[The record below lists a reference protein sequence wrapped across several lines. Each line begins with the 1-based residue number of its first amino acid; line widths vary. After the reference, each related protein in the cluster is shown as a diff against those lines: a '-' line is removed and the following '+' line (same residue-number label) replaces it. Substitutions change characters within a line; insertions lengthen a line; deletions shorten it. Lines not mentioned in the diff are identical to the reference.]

1 MLRAPN
7 SSYPAGPKR
16 WSSWGLGGLVAMAFV
31 GSGATALRSVTTYA
45 LLQVAVPKIA
55 AARSLSQKPVL
66 TAQALTPELR
76 HRGYNECNPYDFVGL
91 GPYAPYRKLRVGRIA
106 IPQKGGHTKDF
117 GYDVLVHFHGQTAM
131 RMTLAQVARGVAF
144 VGIDLGIAS
153 GPYQD
158 AFASPEAWPALK
170 RSIESALKAQSGDP
184 RAHIRHIAL
193 TAWSAGYGAVNEIL
207 KHDKAGIDAVV
218 LLDGLHAAWDPTHTS
233 HTTGNDV
240 TAGPIAPTL
249 EFAKMALKG
258 EKIFV
263 FSHSEVDPVTYPSTR
278 LTADMLMRE
287 LGIKRHPVSNSSS
300 DKFGL
305 YGTVDT
311 RGVHIW
317 SYHGGDKA
325 AHCTHLTHIDRAV
338 RDILEPAWH
347 TPAMDRNVPPTP
359 APKLGPA
366 PAPSSQGEPEV
377 KNCARPSDAEGKSAA
392 SEFRLSK
399 VPAG

>member
-1 MLRAPN
+1 
-7 SSYPAGPKR
+7 
-16 WSSWGLGGLVAMAFV
+16 MAFV
-31 GSGATALRSVTTYA
+31 GSGATAARSVTTYA
-45 LLQVAVPKIA
+45 LLEVAVPKIA
-55 AARSLSQKPVL
+55 AARSMAQRSVL
-66 TAQALTPELR
+66 TAQPLTPELR
-76 HRGYNECNPYDFVGL
+76 HRGYNECYPYDFVGL

-117 GYDVLVHFHGQTAM
+117 GYDVIVHFHGQTAM

-144 VGIDLGIAS
+144 AGIDLGMAS
-153 GPYQD
+153 GAYSD
-158 AFASPEAWPALK
+158 AFAARDAWPQLK

-184 RAHIRHIAL
+184 RAHVRHVAL

-207 KHDKAGIDAVV
+207 KHNSDDIDAVV
-218 LLDGLHAAWDPTHTS
+218 LLDGLHAGWDPAHTS

-240 TAGPIAPTL
+240 IAGAVGPTL
-249 EFAKMALKG
+249 EFAKLALKG

-278 LTADMLMRE
+278 LTADLFLRE
-287 LGIKRHPVSNSSS
+287 LGLKRHPVGDNS
-300 DKFGL
+300 DRFGL

-317 SYHGGDKA
+317 SYRGNDKP

-347 TPAMDRNVPPTP
+347 TPAMDRNVAPTP

-366 PAPSSQGEPEV
+366 PSPSSTQAEPEA
-377 KNCARPSDAEGKSAA
+377 KNCSSADVSERKS
-392 SEFRLSK
+392 
-399 VPAG
+399 G

>member
-1 MLRAPN
+1 
-7 SSYPAGPKR
+7 
-16 WSSWGLGGLVAMAFV
+16 MAFV

-45 LLQVAVPKIA
+45 LLEVAVPKIA
-55 AARSLSQKPVL
+55 AARALSQKPVL

-158 AFASPEAWPALK
+158 AFASAEAWPALK

-218 LLDGLHAAWDPTHTS
+218 LLDGLHAAWDPTHNN

-240 TAGPIAPTL
+240 IAGPIAPTL

-263 FSHSEVDPVTYPSTR
+263 FSHSEIDPPGYPSTR

-287 LGIKRHPVSNSSS
+287 LGLKRHPVANSSS

-317 SYHGGDKA
+317 SYRGGDKA

-366 PAPSSQGEPEV
+366 PASSSQGEPEA
-377 KNCARPSDAEGKSAA
+377 KNCASSAEPEGKSAS
-392 SEFRLSK
+392 SELRLGK
-399 VPAG
+399 ALAAMAATTPEG

>member
-1 MLRAPN
+1 MEPAPN
-7 SSYPAGPKR
+7 SNFPSGPKR
-16 WSSWGLGGLVAMAFV
+16 WSAWGLGGLVAMAFV

-45 LLQVAVPKIA
+45 LLEVAAPKIA
-55 AARSLSQKPVL
+55 AARSLSQRSVL

-117 GYDVLVHFHGQTAM
+117 GYDVVVHFHGQTAM

-153 GPYQD
+153 GAYSD
-158 AFASPEAWPALK
+158 AFAAPEAWPQLK
-170 RSIESALKAQSGDP
+170 RSIESALRAQSGDS
-184 RAHIRHIAL
+184 RAHIRHVAL
-193 TAWSAGYGAVNEIL
+193 TAWSAGYGAINEIL
-207 KHDKAGIDAVV
+207 KHDKDGIDAVV
-218 LLDGLHAAWDPTHTS
+218 LLDGLHAAWDPTHANRA
-233 HTTGNDV
+233 TGADV

-249 EFAKMALKG
+249 EFAKLALKG
-258 EKIFV
+258 QKIFV

-278 LTADMLMRE
+278 LTADMFLRE
-287 LGIKRHPVSNSSS
+287 LGLKRHNVSSGS
-300 DKFGL
+300 DQFGL

-317 SYHGGDKA
+317 SYRGGDKP
-325 AHCTHLTHIDRAV
+325 AHCTHLAHIDRAV

-347 TPAMDRNVPPTP
+347 TPAMDRNVPMTP

-366 PAPSSQGEPEV
+366 PTSNGQGEPEAS
-377 KNCARPSDAEGKSAA
+377 NRSCSDESGK
-392 SEFRLSK
+392 K
-399 VPAG
+399 AG

>member
-1 MLRAPN
+1 MDRAPN
-7 SSYPAGPKR
+7 FRRPPANKR
-16 WSSWGLGGLVAMAFV
+16 WSAWGGLVAMAFV
-31 GSGATALRSVTTYA
+31 GSGATAARSVTTYA

-55 AARSLSQKPVL
+55 AARSLSQKSVL
-66 TAQALTPELR
+66 KVQPLTPELR

-117 GYDVLVHFHGQTAM
+117 GYDVVVHFHGQTAL

-153 GPYQD
+153 GPYSD
-158 AFASPEAWPALK
+158 AFTSPEAWPQLK
-170 RSIESALKAQSGDP
+170 RSIESALKAQSGDS
-184 RAHIRHIAL
+184 RAHIRHVAL

-207 KHDKAGIDAVV
+207 KHDKEGIDAVV
-218 LLDGLHAAWDPTHTS
+218 LLDGLHAAWDPTHNS
-233 HTTGNDV
+233 HSTGNDV
-240 TAGPIAPTL
+240 IAGPIAPTL

-287 LGIKRHPVSNSSS
+287 LGLKRHAVPS
-300 DKFGL
+300 DSDRFGL

-317 SYHGGDKA
+317 SYRGGDKP

-338 RDILEPAWH
+338 RDILEPAWR
-347 TPAMDRNVPPTP
+347 TPAMDRNVPMTP

-366 PAPSSQGEPEV
+366 PSSNSQEPEAR
-377 KNCARPSDAEGKSAA
+377 NCASPSEPERKS
-392 SEFRLSK
+392 
-399 VPAG
+399 G

>member
-1 MLRAPN
+1 
-7 SSYPAGPKR
+7 
-16 WSSWGLGGLVAMAFV
+16 MAFL
-31 GSGATALRSVTTYA
+31 GSGATALNSVTTYA
-45 LLQVAVPKIA
+45 LLEVAAPKIA
-55 AARSLSQKPVL
+55 AARALSRAPVL
-66 TAQALTPELR
+66 TAQSLTPELR

-153 GPYQD
+153 GAYSD
-158 AFASPEAWPALK
+158 AFASPEAWPNLK
-170 RSIESALKAQSGDP
+170 RSIESALKAQSGDS

-207 KHDKAGIDAVV
+207 KHDANGIDAVV
-218 LLDGLHAAWDPTHTS
+218 LLDGLHAAWDPSRSS
-233 HTTGNDV
+233 HLSGTDV
-240 TAGPIAPTL
+240 IAGPVAPTL
-249 EFAKMALKG
+249 EFAKRALKG

-263 FSHSEVDPVTYPSTR
+263 FSHSEVDPITYPSTR
-278 LTADMLMRE
+278 LTADMFLRE
-287 LGIKRHPVSNSSS
+287 LGLKRHAVSPHG
-300 DKFGL
+300 DRFGL
-305 YGTVDT
+305 YGTLDT

-317 SYHGGDKA
+317 SYRGGDKP

-338 RDILEPAWH
+338 RDILEPTWH
-347 TPAMDRNVPPTP
+347 TPAMDRNVPMTP

-366 PAPSSQGEPEV
+366 PTTNEPE
-377 KNCARPSDAEGKSAA
+377 ARNACGDTEKKTG
-392 SEFRLSK
+392 
-399 VPAG
+399 